1 MGHRTLGFSQ
11 VSGAS
16 RRPAPAANTTPARLS
31 DMRFTRWWNP
41 SLPQTLIIS
50 VWLLYADAV
59 FTILAL
65 LGTGFGSSAYVF
77 VAPLLFDVNSI
88 DSFRTVNTVV
98 TLIVLASAF
107 VYGFAALG
115 IANGQ
120 KIGWKAGVG
129 VAAGAV
135 ILPIVS
141 GYFGSLLTSSY
152 VITYLFNIALLVALL
167 HPQSRDHQRTWF
179 EGPSSQQRRRR

>member
-1 MGHRTLGFSQ
+1 
-11 VSGAS
+11 
-16 RRPAPAANTTPARLS
+16 
-31 DMRFTRWWNP
+31 MRFTRWWNP
-41 SLPQTLIIS
+41 SLPQTLTIAT
-50 VWLLYADAV
+50 WLLYADAV
-59 FTILAL
+59 FTVLAL

-77 VAPLLFDVNSI
+77 VAPLLFDVSAVEN
-88 DSFRTVNTVV
+88 FATVNTVV

-135 ILPIVS
+135 ALPLVS
-141 GYFGSLLTSSY
+141 GYFGQLITSGY
-152 VITYLFNIALLVALL
+152 IITYLFNIALLVALL
-167 HPQSRDHQRTWF
+167 HPQSREYQRIWF
-179 EGPSSQQRRRR
+179 AGPTSRPRGRR